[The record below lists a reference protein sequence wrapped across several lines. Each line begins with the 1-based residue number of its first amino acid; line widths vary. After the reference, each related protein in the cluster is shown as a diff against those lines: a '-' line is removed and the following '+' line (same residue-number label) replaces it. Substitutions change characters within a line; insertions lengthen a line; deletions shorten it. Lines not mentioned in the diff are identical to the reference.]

1 VPHVRTQQI
10 VEAALR
16 VFTRKGVHQSSVD
29 DIVAEAGVS
38 KGLLYLYFKGKE
50 ALIEAVMKRLFAPDF
65 QIAQRLLNDNETVA
79 VRLREYVRSFACDV
93 GRYRT
98 LLPLFHE
105 CYSML
110 GRNRRMREL
119 VADYYARQENF
130 FRKMVLQG
138 IVSGEL
144 RVCDAETVAVSLLA
158 LQEGL
163 IMRWMMQPETTDW
176 SAQAEESL
184 NLLLRG
190 LEENN

>member
-1 VPHVRTQQI
+1 MPHVRTQQI
-10 VEAALR
+10 VDAAVR
-16 VFTRKGVHQSSVD
+16 VFMRKGVHQSSVD
-29 DIVAEAGVS
+29 EIVAEAGVS
-38 KGLLYLYFKGKE
+38 KGLVYLYFKGKK
-50 ALIEAVMKRLFAPDF
+50 ALIEAVMKRLFAPDL
-65 QIAQRLLNDNETVA
+65 QIAQRLLNGNEA
-79 VRLREYVRSFACDV
+79 VSSRLQEYVRAFAADV
-93 GRYRT
+93 ERYRA

-119 VADYYARQENF
+119 VADYYARQESF

-138 IVSGEL
+138 IVSGEF
-144 RVCDAETVAVSLLA
+144 RACDAETAAVSLLA

-184 NLLLRG
+184 NLLLRA
-190 LEENN
+190 LLENN